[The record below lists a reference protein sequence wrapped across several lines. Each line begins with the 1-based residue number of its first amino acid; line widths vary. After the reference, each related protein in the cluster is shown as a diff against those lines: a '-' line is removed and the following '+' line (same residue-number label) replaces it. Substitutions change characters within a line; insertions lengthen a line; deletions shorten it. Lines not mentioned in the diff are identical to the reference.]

1 MRATP
6 STPSQLEFMELP
18 AANVLG
24 YRVAVCTLEDA
35 VAWCL
40 QAVRDPTPNLLVTLN
55 PEIIVQAQ
63 TNPAL
68 QQALSSAELTVADG
82 VGVVWAAR
90 RMGVVLPERVP
101 GVELATRVLEKGGS
115 DLNVFFLGAKPGVAE
130 GAAATVAARYGVR
143 VAGTH
148 HGYFKRPGE
157 VAGVLE
163 QVRKANPDLLLA
175 GLGEGQELFL
185 HEHREALN
193 ASLLIGVGG
202 TLDVLAGE
210 VTRTPPW
217 TRRLN
222 VEWAYRVGSDPKRWH
237 RFPRLA
243 QFVRLVLNAPRA

>member
-1 MRATP
+1 MRVPTAD
-6 STPSQLEFMELP
+6 
-18 AANVLG
+18 VLG

-35 VAWCL
+35 AAWCL
-40 QAVRDPTPNLLVTLN
+40 QAAQDPTPNLLVTLN

-63 TNPAL
+63 TTPAL
-68 QQALSSAELTVADG
+68 QQALLSAELTVADG

-90 RMGVVLPERVP
+90 RAGVALPERVP
-101 GVELATRVLEKGGS
+101 GVELATRVLERGGS
-115 DLNVFFLGAKPGVAE
+115 DLSVYFLGAKPGVAE
-130 GAAATVAARYGVR
+130 RAAAAAAARYGTR
-143 VAGTH
+143 VAGTQ
-148 HGYFKRPGE
+148 HGYFKRPDE

-163 QVRKANPDLLLA
+163 QVRQACPDLLLA

-185 HEHREALN
+185 HEHRSALGTP
-193 ASLLIGVGG
+193 LMIGVGG

-243 QFVRLVLNAPRA
+243 QFVRLVLKTPRA